1 MKLIS
6 VLLSAG
12 TNTRLHDV
20 RSFVSPDT
28 QNCLFNYCDD
38 PNNVALSAGH
48 IEETS
53 PVAMRNVTR

>member
-1 MKLIS
+1 MQAQTPACTMFG
-6 VLLSAG
+6 VLLVL
-12 TNTRLHDV
+12 THKT
-20 RSFVSPDT
+20 
-28 QNCLFNYCDD
+28 CLFENCDD